1 MKIIL
6 RADVEN
12 LGRLGDVV
20 EVRPGYGRN
29 FLIPQGFAMLASA
42 ANVKN
47 FELERKKLQ
56 AKMDEVRA
64 TAQSLAEKL
73 DNFVLEITMRV
84 GENDKLYGSV
94 NTHNIADLLIAQGF
108 EIDRRRVLLD
118 TPIRVLGEHPVRV
131 RLHADVVPTVL
142 VKIVAEERG
151 EHVEVAQVEEVAVEA
166 AAEVSTDEQAAE

>member
-1 MKIIL
+1 MKVIL

-47 FELERKKLQ
+47 FELERRKLQ
-56 AKMDEVRA
+56 AQMDEIRA
-64 TAQSLAEKL
+64 TAATLAEKL
-73 DNFVLEITMRV
+73 EAYVLTITMRV
-84 GENDKLYGSV
+84 GDNEKLYGSV
-94 NTHNIADLLIAQGF
+94 TTHTIADLLIAEGF

-118 TPIRVLGEHPVRV
+118 SPIRVLGEHPVRI
-131 RLHADVVPTVL
+131 RLHADVVPTIT
-142 VKIVAEERG
+142 VKVVAEERNI
-151 EHVEVAQVEEVAVEA
+151 EAVTPVAEAPAEVEAVEA
-166 AAEVSTDEQAAE
+166 E

>member
-1 MKIIL
+1 MKVIL

-20 EVRPGYGRN
+20 DVRPGYGRN

-64 TAQSLAEKL
+64 AADALAAKL
-73 DNFVLEITMRV
+73 DNYVLEITMRV

-94 NTHNIADLLIAQGF
+94 TTHNIAELLIAQGF

-118 TPIRVLGEHPVRV
+118 TPIRLLGEHPVRV
-131 RLHADVVPTVL
+131 RLHPDVVPTVL
-142 VKIVAEERG
+142 VKIIAEERG
-151 EHVEVAQVEEVAVEA
+151 EHVAAAVEEVVVEEVAVEA
-166 AAEVSTDEQAAE
+166 AE

>member
-12 LGRLGDVV
+12 LGRLGEVV

-64 TAQSLAEKL
+64 AAQSLAEKL
-73 DNFVLEITMRV
+73 DNYVLEITMRV

-142 VKIVAEERG
+142 VKIIAEERG
-151 EHVEVAQVEEVAVEA
+151 EHIAVVEEVVVEEVA
-166 AAEVSTDEQAAE
+166 AEVAVEEQAAE